1 MNMDK
6 LTNKTREALSGARMT
21 AVERRNTEL
30 KNIHVLHAMLQD
42 ENGLACSILSRLGIS
57 SRLFAGKV
65 GEVLDR
71 LPQMQ
76 SAGQDICNSNEVLSL
91 LADAAR
97 EAQNMQDE
105 YISVEHLLLAMLK
118 SGSEAAKLFEQ
129 NGITVDKVLNVL
141 QSIRGNQPFLHR
153 HRAEPAR

>member
-76 SAGQDICNSNEVLSL
+76 SAGQDICNSNEVL
-91 LADAAR
+91 
-97 EAQNMQDE
+97 Q
-105 YISVEHLLLAMLK
+105 
-118 SGSEAAKLFEQ
+118 
-129 NGITVDKVLNVL
+129 
-141 QSIRGNQPFLHR
+141 
-153 HRAEPAR
+153 